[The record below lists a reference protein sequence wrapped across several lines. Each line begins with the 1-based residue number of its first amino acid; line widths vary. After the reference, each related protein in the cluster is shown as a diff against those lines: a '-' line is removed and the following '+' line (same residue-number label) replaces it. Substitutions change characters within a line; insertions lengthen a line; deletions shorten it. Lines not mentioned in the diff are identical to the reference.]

1 MAKIDPELF
10 PLSTSRQVKGSRR
23 LAREKVLQIL
33 IAYEVSGMPKN
44 ELFSHIFFREFNF
57 GEDGNEVQPEKL
69 LTQDEITDIESDTP
83 IRWKQDDIE
92 FGSSLL
98 DHSIQD
104 RAEIDGL
111 IKKFTDNWEF
121 ERIALTDRLIMR
133 ITTVEFE
140 HFSQIPTKVSINEAL
155 DIAKKYSTDKSSNF
169 INGVLDSILI
179 HLKKEGK
186 VRKYGKGKQTH
197 RN

>member
-10 PLSTSRQVKGSRR
+10 PLSTSRQVKGNRR

-57 GEDGNEVQPEKL
+57 GEDGNEPHPEKL

-92 FGSSLL
+92 FGRSLL
-98 DHSIQD
+98 DHAIQD
-104 RAEIDGL
+104 KENIDNL
-111 IKKFTDNWEF
+111 IKKFTENWEF

-133 ITTVEFE
+133 LATVEFE
-140 HFSQIPTKVSINEAL
+140 YFSLIPTKVSINEAL

-179 HLKKEGK
+179 YLQKEGK
-186 VRKYGKGKQTH
+186 VRKYGKGKQNH
-197 RN
+197 KN